1 MILLSLL
8 CISFYIIYIITKY
21 GIPHSLSATYY
32 SLKYKIVFT
41 LVLVLSIFL
50 SFDTFMQIEQWQFLP
65 FIFLSGILFVAGAA
79 DFQRSDLTDKV
90 HTISAIIS
98 LIASQIWVGLICP
111 SVLFIWLFLLLYILI
126 KIKEYKSIK
135 KIFEFTNIK
144 FWAEMLMLLTLALT
158 IFSFVNFEKYI
169 NLFQQIIDKY
179 VL

>member
-50 SFDTFMQIEQWQFLP
+50 SFDTFMQIEQWQFLS
-65 FIFLSGILFVAGAA
+65 FIFLSGILFVAGAS
-79 DFQRSDLTDKV
+79 DFQGSDLTDKV

-98 LIASQIWVGLICP
+98 LIASQIWVGIVNPFALILW
-111 SVLFIWLFLLLYILI
+111 SVILI
-126 KIKEYKSIK
+126 YFLIKYKEQKSIK
-135 KIFEFTNIK
+135 KVFENTNIK
-144 FWAEMLMLLTLALT
+144 FWSEIVMLLTT
-158 IFSFVNFEKYI
+158 FSSVAR
-169 NLFQQIIDKY
+169 
-179 VL
+179 